1 MSSLAKPRLKVGLV
15 GYGYAGKTFHAP
27 LIAAVPALHLV
38 AVASSDPAKVHADWP
53 QVSVHATP
61 AELIG
66 RDDLDLVVIATPN
79 DTHHPLARAA
89 LLAGRNVVVD
99 KPFTV
104 ALHDARELV
113 ALARKRRRVLSVF
126 HNRRWDGDFMTLR
139 RLVGEGALGRVV
151 EMASRH
157 DRFRPE
163 VRQRWREGAGPGA
176 GLWFDLGP
184 HLVDQ
189 ALQLFGRPRAIALQR
204 DLTRDGA
211 LADDW
216 FHASLR
222 YDRLH
227 VHLHAGML
235 VAASAPR
242 FTAHGTL
249 GSFVKDGLDT
259 QEDALKAGV
268 RPTWPAQPDWG
279 LDPGRATL
287 VRRAGDG
294 TAMSTEVALERGT
307 HMAYFAGVAAA
318 IRNEAAN
325 PVPPEEALAVMELIE
340 LGIASAAQRR
350 ELEWPAVEAGPDP
363 DR

>member
-1 MSSLAKPRLKVGLV
+1 MSRVDKPRLRVGLI

-27 LIAAVPALHLV
+27 LISAVPDLELA
-38 AVASSDPAKVHADWP
+38 AVASSQASKVHADWP
-53 QVSVHATP
+53 GVAVLPTP
-61 AELIG
+61 AALIA

-79 DTHHPLARAA
+79 DTHHPLARDA
-89 LLAGRNVVVD
+89 LLADRHVVVD

-104 ALHDARELV
+104 ALDDARELV
-113 ALARKRRRVLSVF
+113 ALAGARRRLLSVF

-139 RLVGEGALGRVV
+139 GLIADGALGRVV
-151 EMASRH
+151 EMSSRH
-157 DRFRPE
+157 DRYRPQ
-163 VRQRWREGAGPGA
+163 VRQRWRESGDPGA

-189 ALQLFGRPRAIALQR
+189 ALQLFGRPRAITLER
-204 DLTRDGA
+204 DRLRDGA

-242 FTAHGTL
+242 LAVHGTL
-249 GSFVKDGLDT
+249 ASFVKEGLDA

-268 RPTWPAQPDWG
+268 RPAWPPQPGWG
-279 LDPGRATL
+279 VDPGRASRVT
-287 VRRAGDG
+287 RADDG
-294 TAMSTEVALERGT
+294 AAVVEPVALQHGA
-307 HMAYFAGVAAA
+307 HQAYFAAVAAA
-318 IRNEAAN
+318 IRGEAPN
-325 PVPPEEALAVMELIE
+325 PVPPQEALDVMALIE
-340 LGIASAAQRR
+340 LGIRSAAGRR
-350 ELEWPAVEAGPDP
+350 ELEWTNPDAPA
-363 DR
+363 R

>member
-1 MSSLAKPRLKVGLV
+1 MSPPRLKVGLI

-27 LIAAVPALHLV
+27 LVAAVPGLHLA
-38 AVASSDPAKVHADWP
+38 AVASSDAAKVHADWP
-53 QVSVHATP
+53 DVAVHATP
-61 AELIG
+61 AELIA
-66 RDDLDLVVIATPN
+66 RDDIDLVVIATPN
-79 DTHHPLARAA
+79 DTHYPLARAA
-89 LLAGRNVVVD
+89 LLAGRHVVVD

-104 ALHDARELV
+104 ALDDARELV
-113 ALARKRRRVLSVF
+113 ALARQRRRVLSVF
-126 HNRRWDGDFMTLR
+126 HNRRWDGDFLTLR
-139 RLVGEGALGRVV
+139 RLVADGALGRVV
-151 EMASRH
+151 ELNSRH

-163 VRQRWREGAGPGA
+163 VRRRWRESAGPGA

-189 ALQLFGRPRAIALQR
+189 ALQLFGRPRAITLAR

-242 FTAHGTL
+242 FAVHGTL
-249 GSFVKDGLDT
+249 GSFVKEGLDA

-268 RPTWPAQPDWG
+268 RPTWPPQAGWG
-279 LDPGRATL
+279 VDTGRATR
-287 VRRAGDG
+287 VTRAADG
-294 TAMSTEVALERGT
+294 SALAVDVAMQPGA
-307 HMAYFAGVAAA
+307 HQAFFAGVAEA
-318 IRNEAAN
+318 IHERAPN

-350 ELEWPAVEAGPDP
+350 ELEFAISP
-363 DR
+363 

>member
-1 MSSLAKPRLKVGLV
+1 MDEPRLKVGLI

-27 LIAAVPALHLV
+27 LIAAVPTLELA
-38 AVASSDPAKVHADWP
+38 AVASSDAAKVHADWP
-53 QVSVHATP
+53 GMTVHATP
-61 AELIG
+61 AELIA

-89 LLAGRNVVVD
+89 LLAGRHVVVD

-104 ALHDARELV
+104 ALADARELV
-113 ALARKRRRVLSVF
+113 ALARRRRLVLSVF
-126 HNRRWDGDFMTLR
+126 HNRRWDGDFLTLR
-139 RLVGEGALGRVV
+139 QLLQQGTLGRVV
-151 EMASRH
+151 EMSSRH

-163 VRQRWREGAGPGA
+163 VRRRWRESAGPGA

-184 HLVDQ
+184 HLIDQ
-189 ALQLFGRPRAIALQR
+189 ALQLFGRPQAITLER

-222 YDRLH
+222 YHRLH

-242 FTAHGTL
+242 LAVHGTL
-249 GSFVKDGLDT
+249 GSFVKSGLDA

-268 RPTWPAQPDWG
+268 RPTWPPQAGWG
-279 LDPGRATL
+279 VDAGRATL
-287 VRRAGDG
+287 VTRAPDG
-294 TAMSTEVALERGT
+294 AAVDTPVALQPGA
-307 HMAYFAGVAAA
+307 HMAYFAAIAAA
-318 IRNEAAN
+318 IRNEAPN
-325 PVPPEEALAVMELIE
+325 PVPPEEALDVMELIE

-350 ELEWPAVEAGPDP
+350 ELEWSISAPPA
-363 DR
+363 R

>member
-1 MSSLAKPRLKVGLV
+1 MGKPRLKVGLV

-27 LIAAVPALHLV
+27 LISAVPELDLA
-38 AVASSDPAKVHADWP
+38 AVASSDAAKVHADWP
-53 QVSVHATP
+53 GVAVHATP
-61 AELIG
+61 AELIA

-89 LLAGRNVVVD
+89 LLAGRHVVVD

-104 ALHDARELV
+104 ALDDARDLV

-126 HNRRWDGDFMTLR
+126 HNRRWDGDFLTLR
-139 RLVGEGALGRVV
+139 RLVADGALGRVV

-163 VRQRWREGAGPGA
+163 VRQRWRESAGPGA

-184 HLVDQ
+184 HLLDQ
-189 ALQLFGRPRAIALQR
+189 ALQLFGRPHAITLER

-216 FHASLR
+216 SHASLR

-242 FTAHGTL
+242 FAVHGTL
-249 GSFVKDGLDT
+249 GSFVKEGLDA
-259 QEDALKAGV
+259 QEDALKAGT
-268 RPTWPAQPDWG
+268 RPTWPPQAGWG
-279 LDPGRATL
+279 VDSGRA
-287 VRRAGDG
+287 VRVTRAGDG
-294 TAMSTEVALERGT
+294 SAVTEPVAMAPGV
-307 HMAYFAGVAAA
+307 HMAYFAAIAAA
-318 IRNEAAN
+318 IRNEAPN
-325 PVPPEEALAVMELIE
+325 PVPAEEALDVMALIE
-340 LGIASAAQRR
+340 LGIASAAQRC
-350 ELEWPAVEAGPDP
+350 ELEWTIPP
-363 DR
+363 

>member
-1 MSSLAKPRLKVGLV
+1 MSASTPRLKVGLI

-27 LIAAVPALHLV
+27 LIAAVPALELA
-38 AVASSDPAKVHADWP
+38 AVASSDAAKVHADWP
-53 QVSVHATP
+53 GVTVLATP
-61 AELIG
+61 AELIA

-89 LLAGRNVVVD
+89 LLAGRHVVVD

-104 ALHDARELV
+104 ALDDARELV
-113 ALARKRRRVLSVF
+113 ALACQHRRVLSVF

-139 RLVGEGALGRVV
+139 QMIADGALGRVV
-151 EMASRH
+151 EMNSRH
-157 DRFRPE
+157 DRYRPE

-184 HLVDQ
+184 HLIDQ
-189 ALQLFGRPRAIALQR
+189 ALQLFGHPRAIALER

-222 YDRLH
+222 YERLH

-242 FTAHGTL
+242 FAVHGTL
-249 GSFVKDGLDT
+249 ASFVKDGLDT

-268 RPTWPAQPDWG
+268 RPTWPPQADWG
-279 LDPGRATL
+279 IDPGRASRVT
-287 VRRAGDG
+287 RAADG
-294 TAMSTEVALERGT
+294 TAVIEPVQMLAGA

-318 IRNEAAN
+318 IRDEAPN
-325 PVPPEEALAVMELIE
+325 PVPPQEALAVMALIE

-350 ELEWPAVEAGPDP
+350 ELEWSMPDAPA
-363 DR
+363 R

>member
-1 MSSLAKPRLKVGLV
+1 MSAAPLKVGLV

-27 LIAAVPALHLV
+27 LIAAVPDLQLA
-38 AVASSDPAKVHADWP
+38 AVASSDAAKVHAAWP
-53 QVSVHATP
+53 GVTVHATP
-61 AELIG
+61 AELIA
-66 RDDLDLVVIATPN
+66 RDDIDLVVIATPN
-79 DTHHPLARAA
+79 DTHHPLARSA
-89 LLAGRNVVVD
+89 LLAGRHVVVD

-104 ALHDARELV
+104 ALDDARDLV
-113 ALARKRRRVLSVF
+113 ALARQRRRVLSVF
-126 HNRRWDGDFMTLR
+126 HNRRWDADFLTLR

-151 EMASRH
+151 EMSSRH

-189 ALQLFGRPRAIALQR
+189 ALQLFGRPRAITLSR
-204 DLTRDGA
+204 DLVRDGA

-216 FHASLR
+216 FHAHLR

-242 FTAHGTL
+242 FTVHGTAA
-249 GSFVKDGLDT
+249 SFVKEGLDT

-268 RPTWPAQPDWG
+268 RPTWPPQPGWG
-279 LDPGRATL
+279 ADPGAALRVTRAD
-287 VRRAGDG
+287 DG
-294 TAMSTEVALERGT
+294 TALIEPVALQGGA
-307 HMAYFAGVAAA
+307 HQAYFAGVAAA
-318 IRNEAAN
+318 IRGTAPN
-325 PVPPEEALAVMELIE
+325 PVPPEEALDVMALIE
-340 LGIASAAQRR
+340 LGIASAEQRR
-350 ELEWPAVEAGPDP
+350 ELELT
-363 DR
+363 

>member
-1 MSSLAKPRLKVGLV
+1 MDKRRLKVGLI
-15 GYGYAGKTFHAP
+15 GYGYAGRTFHAP
-27 LIAAVPALHLV
+27 LIASVPALELA
-38 AVASSDPAKVHADWP
+38 AVASSDASKVHADWP
-53 QVSVHATP
+53 GVAVFATP
-61 AELIG
+61 GELIA

-89 LLAGRNVVVD
+89 LLAGRHVVVD

-104 ALHDARELV
+104 ALDEARELV
-113 ALARKRRRVLSVF
+113 ALARANRRVLSVF
-126 HNRRWDGDFMTLR
+126 HNRRWDGDFLTLR
-139 RLVGEGALGRVV
+139 RLVADGALGRVV
-151 EMASRH
+151 EMTSRH
-157 DRFRPE
+157 DRYRPQ
-163 VRQRWREGAGPGA
+163 VRHRWREGAGPGA

-189 ALQLFGRPRAIALQR
+189 ALQLLGPPRAITLER

-242 FTAHGTL
+242 FAVHGTL
-249 GSFVKDGLDT
+249 ASFVKEGLDA

-268 RPTWPAQPDWG
+268 RPTWPPQAGWG
-279 LDPGRATL
+279 IDPGLASRVTRAN
-287 VRRAGDG
+287 DG
-294 TAMSTEVALERGT
+294 SAVVEPVVMLPGM

-318 IRNEAAN
+318 IRDEAPN
-325 PVPPEEALAVMELIE
+325 PVPPEEALDVMELIA

-350 ELEWPAVEAGPDP
+350 ELEWANSADQAG
-363 DR
+363 

>member
-1 MSSLAKPRLKVGLV
+1 MSQQRLRVGLI

-27 LIAAVPALHLV
+27 LIAAVPALELA
-38 AVASSDPAKVHADWP
+38 AVASSDASKVHADWP
-53 QVSVHATP
+53 GVAVLASP
-61 AELIG
+61 AELIA

-89 LLAGRNVVVD
+89 LLAGRHVVVD

-104 ALHDARELV
+104 ALDDARELA
-113 ALARKRRRVLSVF
+113 ALAREHRRVLSVF
-126 HNRRWDGDFMTLR
+126 HNRRWDGDFLTLR
-139 RLVGEGALGRVV
+139 QLVADGALGRVV
-151 EMASRH
+151 EMTSRH
-157 DRFRPE
+157 DRYRPE

-189 ALQLFGRPRAIALQR
+189 ALQLFGRPRAITLAR
-204 DLTRDGA
+204 DRTRDGA

-227 VHLHAGML
+227 VQLHAGML

-242 FTAHGTL
+242 LAVHGTL
-249 GSFVKDGLDT
+249 ASFVKEGLDA

-268 RPTWPAQPDWG
+268 RPTWPPQPDWG
-279 LDPGRATL
+279 IDPGRASL
-287 VRRAGDG
+287 VTRTSDG
-294 TAMSTEVALERGT
+294 SAVTQPVAMVPGA

-318 IRNEAAN
+318 IRDGAPN
-325 PVPPEEALAVMELIE
+325 PVPPGEALDVMALIE
-340 LGIASAAQRR
+340 LGIRSATERR
-350 ELEWPAVEAGPDP
+350 ELEWTLSDAPA
-363 DR
+363 R